1 MYANADNLASLP
13 RVLDGNPGAGPRRRR
28 GIAGHRFDAGRLDRF
43 NRLLARFGRPVPL
56 DCDQIATA
64 ARAVV
69 ATAGGAAPCIVQ
81 RLERAG
87 AMARMLGD
95 RNWAAGTGAEPVAQ
109 AVVAYVLE
117 HDDLLPDW
125 VPGAGRLDDAIVVE
139 AAWPMVSAEVLDYLD
154 FCRLRQLEA
163 SLRGIDAGALGYGR
177 ADWEESRRAEAA
189 LKAHRRDVFASG
201 YVPAAAVL
209 FRVH

>member
-125 VPGAGRLDDAIVVE
+125 VPGAGRPRRGQP
-139 AAWPMVSAEVLDYLD
+139 AASNRFAAT
-154 FCRLRQLEA
+154 FLRT
-163 SLRGIDAGALGYGR
+163 DAGSQIRPFIAM
-177 ADWEESRRAEAA
+177 
-189 LKAHRRDVFASG
+189 
-201 YVPAAAVL
+201 
-209 FRVH
+209 